1 MSAAGVSAWLSRPS
15 HIGLAAALL
24 LSLASGCKRPK
35 EAKVEAVFVGKGAT
49 CVRLAGGSVRCA
61 GPGGGV
67 HGEVG
72 AGFREIPI
80 LKDAT
85 SIALAETSGCAV
97 VPPRLLCFGAPFRA
111 TIESPA
117 FFDASVLSASSVVA
131 MDDAV
136 CVHESG
142 LRLRC
147 FDATG
152 HAGPE
157 LLTTKRAPAAGAG
170 SACGVGEDAAAHCIG
185 ELAGVTVKAS
195 TPITSLAVRAGR
207 VCGITSD
214 ASVVCATKSGAEPP
228 RPVNAEAIAF
238 QGNSLCVAHKNKTLS
253 CEEHGELRPVSGVF
267 AVTSLSGAG
276 GNACFV
282 GQEQVVFCW
291 GENARGELGTAEKG
305 LREVPS
311 AIFFRTSGS

>member
-1 MSAAGVSAWLSRPS
+1 MSCRRILCV
-15 HIGLAAALL
+15 GLAFALL
-24 LSLASGCKRPK
+24 LPPTSGCKRSK
-35 EAKVEAVFVGKGAT
+35 EAKVEAIWVGKGAT

-72 AGFREIPI
+72 GGFREIPM

-97 VPPRLLCFGAPFRA
+97 APPRLLCFGTPFRS
-111 TIESPA
+111 TIDSPSI
-117 FFDASVLSASSVVA
+117 FDASILAVSAVVA

-142 LRLRC
+142 LHLRC

-157 LLTTKRAPAAGAG
+157 LMSTRLAPAAGGGSSCGIAG
-170 SACGVGEDAAAHCIG
+170 DGAAHCFG
-185 ELAGVTVKAS
+185 ELAGVTLTAS
-195 TPITSLAVRAGR
+195 TPLISLAVRAGR

-214 ASVVCATKSGAEPP
+214 ASVVCATLAGMEPP
-228 RPVNAEAIAF
+228 RPVNAETLAF
-238 QGNSLCVAHKNKTLS
+238 QGDSLCVAHKNKTMS
-253 CEEHGELRPVSGVF
+253 CEERGVLHTISGVF
-267 AVTSLSGAG
+267 AVKSLSGAA

-282 GQEQVVFCW
+282 GQEQVAFCW
-291 GENARGELGTAEKG
+291 GENTRAELGTAEKG
-305 LREVPS
+305 LREVPAS
-311 AIFFRTSGS
+311 IFFRESGS

>member
-1 MSAAGVSAWLSRPS
+1 MSTGGTLRV
-15 HIGLAAALL
+15 GLALVLFALL
-24 LSLASGCKRPK
+24 MPSVAGCKRTK
-35 EAKVEAVFVGKGAT
+35 EAKVEAVWVGKGAT
-49 CVRLAGGSVRCA
+49 CVRLVGGSVRCA

-97 VPPRLLCFGAPFRA
+97 APPRMLCFGTAFRA
-111 TIESPA
+111 TIEAPA
-117 FFDASVLSASSVVA
+117 FFDASYLAAASVVA
-131 MDDAV
+131 TDDAV

-157 LLTTKRAPAAGAG
+157 LMSTKLTPAAGAG
-170 SACGVGEDAAAHCIG
+170 SSCGIADDGKARCFGDLAAIT
-185 ELAGVTVKAS
+185 LAAS
-195 TPITSLAVRAGR
+195 TPLTSLAVRAGR
-207 VCGITSD
+207 VCGVAAD
-214 ASVVCATKSGAEPP
+214 ASVWCATKAGPEPA
-228 RPVNAEAIAF
+228 RPVDADVVAF
-238 QGNSLCVAHKNKTLS
+238 QGDSLCVAHRNKTLS
-253 CEEHGELRPVSGVF
+253 CEEHGVLRPLSGVF
-267 AVTSLSGAG
+267 AVKSLSGAA

-282 GQEQVVFCW
+282 GQEGVAFCW
-291 GENARGELGTAEKG
+291 GENARAELGTPEKG
-305 LREVPS
+305 LREVPA
-311 AIFFRTSGS
+311 AIFFRQSGP

>member
-1 MSAAGVSAWLSRPS
+1 M
-15 HIGLAAALL
+15 
-24 LSLASGCKRPK
+24 
-35 EAKVEAVFVGKGAT
+35 EAIWAGKGAT

-67 HGEVG
+67 HGQIG
-72 AGFREIPI
+72 AGFREIPM

-97 VPPRLLCFGAPFRA
+97 APPRLVCFGTPFRS
-111 TIESPA
+111 TIDAPS
-117 FFDASVLSASSVVA
+117 FFDASVLAVSSVVA

-157 LLTTKRAPAAGAG
+157 LMATKLAPAAGG
-170 SACGVGEDAAAHCIG
+170 SSSCAIAADGAARCFG
-185 ELAGVTVKAS
+185 ELAGVTLTAS
-195 TPITSLAVRAGR
+195 TPLTSLAVHAGR
-207 VCGITSD
+207 VCGIASD
-214 ASVVCATKSGAEPP
+214 ASVVCATKAGLDPP
-228 RPVNAEAIAF
+228 RPVNAETIAF
-238 QGNSLCVAHKNKTLS
+238 KGDSLCVAHKNKTMS
-253 CEEHGELRPVSGVF
+253 CEEQGLLHTQSGVF
-267 AVTSLSGAG
+267 AVKSLSGAG

-282 GQEQVVFCW
+282 GQEEVAFCW
-291 GENARGELGTAEKG
+291 GENARAELGTPEKG
-305 LREVPS
+305 LREVPAS
-311 AIFFRTSGS
+311 IFFRESGS